1 MSEGLIRVRE
11 FAQNCGCTP
20 QNIYGH
26 LKTYAAELE
35 GHTFQGKGRQGVLL
49 DGYAQ
54 DFLRSVMYPKEI
66 ADNALMDEIN
76 KLRAQ
81 LLQMG
86 VENTRLASQL
96 ATTEGE
102 RDRAVLEAGQFQKA
116 LTASQEAE
124 EAKAAELQQAHED
137 YRQASEALEK
147 MRDEAHM
154 RLQEAEAAQARE
166 DELRVQL
173 DAEKAKNAA
182 LVNRG
187 LFARIFNKG
196 VD

>member
-1 MSEGLIRVRE
+1 MSEALIRVRE

-96 ATTEGE
+96 AATEGE
-102 RDRAVLEAGQFQKA
+102 RDRALLEAGEFHKA

-124 EAKAAELQQAHED
+124 EAKDAEIQDLREKHNQQHLVLA
-137 YRQASEALEK
+137 K
-147 MRDEAHM
+147 
-154 RLQEAEAAQARE
+154 ARE
-166 DELRVQL
+166 DALHERQQAEKQQAELEAQL
-173 DAEKAKNAA
+173 DAERAKNEA
-182 LVNRG
+182 LMGRG
-187 LFARIFNKG
+187 LLARIFNKG

>member
-1 MSEGLIRVRE
+1 MGLIRVRD
-11 FAQNCGCTP
+11 FAKEVGCST
-20 QNIYGH
+20 QNIYKHIRNYKEELGGH
-26 LKTYAAELE
+26 LVQNHHA
-35 GHTFQGKGRQGVLL
+35 TFL
-49 DGYAQ
+49 DEEAQ
-54 DFLRSVMYPKEI
+54 DFIRGVMYPKELDI
-66 ADNALMDEIN
+66 QASGVLVELNE
-76 KLRAQ
+76 LRAEH
-81 LLQMG
+81 M
-86 VENTRLASQL
+86 RLGAAHAEL
-96 ATTEGE
+96 ATKLARTEGE
-102 RDRAVLEAGQFQKA
+102 RDRALLEAGQYQKA
-116 LTASQEAE
+116 LAASQEAE
-124 EAKAAELQQAHED
+124 EARATELQQAHED